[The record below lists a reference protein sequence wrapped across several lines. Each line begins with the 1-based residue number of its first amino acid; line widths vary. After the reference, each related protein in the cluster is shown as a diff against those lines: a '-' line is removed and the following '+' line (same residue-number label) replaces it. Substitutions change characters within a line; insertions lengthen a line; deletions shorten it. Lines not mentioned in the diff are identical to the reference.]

1 MVGRGLGHD
10 GRMVWLRRVGSWRSS
25 SVFVLASSSRR
36 RSLQPATTVQM
47 RRSANLARDSWRW
60 GTGGWRAR
68 RRSRI
73 ARPSAILERRRP
85 RISVSASS
93 SVGGRSP
100 DRPEDLLRHRRDAT
114 RLGSARP
121 MADGRGLPG
130 RRLHTALYPR
140 WRRSLSGDRGCSV
153 HLFRHRDE
161 RTVRVG
167 GRSPR
172 AYHRRTRRFR
182 RIGGVRRTQ
191 ADDRGYPCRVLQ
203 CDRRFGG
210 DIPPSGVVLLAERT
224 LALSLRWGRR
234 RSRDDGRGHRG
245 IGGRVRRR
253 LRRAVHL
260 T

>member
-1 MVGRGLGHD
+1 MVERGLGHD
-10 GRMVWLRRVGSWRSS
+10 GRMVWLRRV
-25 SVFVLASSSRR
+25 
-36 RSLQPATTVQM
+36 RSLRSRSVLVLVVVAATVVSACDHGADALVEEPRTRLLALENLWFASPATITYRTTERDPGEATSPHQCLRQLVEVDVQTGLRICSGVGEM
-47 RRSANLARDSWRW
+47 RL
-60 GTGGWRAR
+60 
-68 RRSRI
+68 
-73 ARPSAILERRRP
+73 
-85 RISVSASS
+85 V
-93 SVGGRSP
+93 VGP
-100 DRPEDLLRHRRDAT
+100 
-114 RLGSARP
+114 ARP

-172 AYHRRTRRFR
+172 AHPRRTRRFR

-210 DIPPSGVVLLAERT
+210 DVSPSGVVLLAERT

-234 RSRDDGRGHRG
+234 RSRDDGRGYRR

-260 T
+260 M

>member
-1 MVGRGLGHD
+1 MVARGLRHD
-10 GRMVWLRRVGSWRSS
+10 GRDGQPTPRWILATPRV
-25 SVFVLASSSRR
+25 
-36 RSLQPATTVQM
+36 
-47 RRSANLARDSWRW
+47 
-60 GTGGWRAR
+60 RAR
-68 RRSRI
+68 RRRHGVGRLS
-73 ARPSAILERRRP
+73 LRP
-85 RISVSASS
+85 RCRWVGRRTSHATRGVGEPVVRERGDDHVSHDPARSWGGHLPASVSPPARRW
-93 SVGGRSP
+93 GGRSP

-130 RRLHTALYPR
+130 RRLHSALYPR
-140 WRRSLSGDRGCSV
+140 WRRSLSWDRGCSV

-167 GRSPR
+167 GRSPC
-172 AYHRRTRRFR
+172 AYPRRTRRFR
-182 RIGGVRRTQ
+182 RIGGVRKTH

-203 CDRRFGG
+203 CDRGFGG
-210 DIPPSGVVLLAERT
+210 DVSPSGVVLLAERT

-234 RSRDDGRGHRG
+234 RSRDDGRGYRR

-253 LRRAVHL
+253 LRRADHL